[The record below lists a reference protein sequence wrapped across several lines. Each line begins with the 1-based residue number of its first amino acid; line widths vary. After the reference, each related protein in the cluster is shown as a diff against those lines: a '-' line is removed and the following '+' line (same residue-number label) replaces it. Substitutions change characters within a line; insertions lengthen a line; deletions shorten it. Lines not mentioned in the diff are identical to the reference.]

1 MTAEK
6 IWFFFSNFGKKND
19 STVLVEWVAVYHT
32 TPHVKVCLPH
42 LIRRSVWRIRYINM
56 KCLFFAMWVI
66 YFWKIIYLD
75 QERRTWNGKP
85 ERRKYSGNS
94 HKNSKWRTP
103 TRKWNVSSFRNI
115 IFRGVYFH
123 KTDPNRSQGINDFW
137 APYWIQSYLFHLL
150 DLLFVQLYS
159 RTRTRHRIIDFRKWP
174 IFNPLLLPLHPVE

>member
-1 MTAEK
+1 MSESA
-6 IWFFFSNFGKKND
+6 S
-19 STVLVEWVAVYHT
+19 L
-32 TPHVKVCLPH
+32 H
-42 LIRRSVWRIRYINM
+42 LINRSVWRIRCINM
-56 KCLFFAMWVI
+56 KCFIFIIFAMWVI